1 MQIFKTKKVFIIIM
15 IFSFIMHFGFSQTVE
30 MPSMPSMPDF
40 PSVSQDGSFYRP
52 SFPSKISNQ
61 KSSSKNSE
69 DSQNQNET
77 VIKNQSVD
85 IAKTLL
91 DSSLSSTLTASDIST
106 LYDSGLFGNLSSI
119 QYSSQNNS
127 GTGSL
132 SDSLLDSMVSGSGL
146 QNYSSNSTTNFLLK
160 QVLTELENLKNQQ
173 KKASDVEK
181 QELSDVQTDSK
192 NFKQREPSVLRFK
205 INGYDISKS
214 LTKTFFSDTEADGS
228 FLFTADR
235 KYFADNKTY
244 KETFYMLFSAENS
257 KGSTVFY
264 NVEPY
269 IVQENKNENS
279 YVYKFLNKKNI
290 TAEKTGNLVVLHFT
304 DDKLTADILLDIDK
318 KY

>member
-1 MQIFKTKKVFIIIM
+1 M
-15 IFSFIMHFGFSQTVE
+15 
-30 MPSMPSMPDF
+30 
-40 PSVSQDGSFYRP
+40 
-52 SFPSKISNQ
+52 
-61 KSSSKNSE
+61 
-69 DSQNQNET
+69 
-77 VIKNQSVD
+77 
-85 IAKTLL
+85 
-91 DSSLSSTLTASDIST
+91 
-106 LYDSGLFGNLSSI
+106 FGNLSSI

-127 GTGSL
+127 GAGSL
-132 SDSLLDSMVSGSGL
+132 SDSLLDSMVSGSDL

-192 NFKQREPSVLRFK
+192 NFKQREPAVLRFK
-205 INGYDISKS
+205 INGYDISNS

-235 KYFADNKTY
+235 KYFADNKTF

-318 KY
+318 K

>member
-1 MQIFKTKKVFIIIM
+1 M

-40 PSVSQDGSFYRP
+40 PSVSQNGSFYRP
-52 SFPSKISNQ
+52 SFPSKINNQ
-61 KSSSKNSE
+61 KNSSKNSE

-77 VIKNQSVD
+77 VIKNQSAD

-127 GTGSL
+127 GAGSL

-160 QVLTELENLKNQQ
+160 QVLAELENLKNQQ

-192 NFKQREPSVLRFK
+192 NFKQREPAVLRFK
-205 INGYDISKS
+205 IYG
-214 LTKTFFSDTEADGS
+214 
-228 FLFTADR
+228 
-235 KYFADNKTY
+235 
-244 KETFYMLFSAENS
+244 
-257 KGSTVFY
+257 
-264 NVEPY
+264 
-269 IVQENKNENS
+269 
-279 YVYKFLNKKNI
+279 
-290 TAEKTGNLVVLHFT
+290 
-304 DDKLTADILLDIDK
+304 
-318 KY
+318 

>member
-1 MQIFKTKKVFIIIM
+1 MQFI
-15 IFSFIMHFGFSQTVE
+15 FSQTVE

-52 SFPSKISNQ
+52 SFPSKMNNQNKSN
-61 KSSSKNSE
+61 KTSE
-69 DSQNQNET
+69 ESQNQNET
-77 VIKNQSVD
+77 VIKNQTTD

-91 DSSLSSTLTASDIST
+91 DSNLSSALTASDIST

-119 QYSSQNNS
+119 QNRLQNNS
-127 GTGSL
+127 DTASLSGSL
-132 SDSLLDSMVSGSGL
+132 LESMVTDSSL
-146 QNYSSNSTTNFLLK
+146 QNYSSNYTTNLLLQK
-160 QVLTELENLKNQQ
+160 VLAELENLKNQQ

-192 NFKQREPSVLRFK
+192 NFKQRKPSVLRFK
-205 INGYDISKS
+205 INGYDISNS
-214 LTKTFFSDTEADGS
+214 LTTTFFSDTEADGS

-269 IVQENKNENS
+269 IIQEYKNENS
-279 YVYKFLNKKNI
+279 YVYKFLNKNNI
-290 TAEKTGNLVVLHFT
+290 TAEKTGNLVVLHFS
-304 DDKLTADILLDIDK
+304 DEKLNADILLDIDK
-318 KY
+318 K

>member
-1 MQIFKTKKVFIIIM
+1 
-15 IFSFIMHFGFSQTVE
+15 MHFGFSQTVE

-119 QYSSQNNS
+119 QNNS
-127 GTGSL
+127 GAGSL

-146 QNYSSNSTTNFLLK
+146 QNYSSNFTTNFLLK
-160 QVLTELENLKNQQ
+160 QVLAELENLKNQQ

-205 INGYDISKS
+205 INGYDISNS

-235 KYFADNKTY
+235 KYFADNKTF

-318 KY
+318 K

>member
-1 MQIFKTKKVFIIIM
+1 MQLI
-15 IFSFIMHFGFSQTVE
+15 FSQTLE

-52 SFPSKISNQ
+52 SFPSKMNNQNYSNK
-61 KSSSKNSE
+61 KSEESK
-69 DSQNQNET
+69 NQNET
-77 VIKNQSVD
+77 VIKNQTSD
-85 IAKTLL
+85 IAKKLL
-91 DSSLSSTLTASDIST
+91 DSSLSSTLTASDISA
-106 LYDSGLFGNLSSI
+106 LYDSGLFGNISSLQYNSQYDSMSNSLSS
-119 QYSSQNNS
+119 
-127 GTGSL
+127 
-132 SDSLLDSMVSGSGL
+132 SLLDSMLTNSGV
-146 QNYSSNSTTNFLLK
+146 QNYSTNYTTNVLLQK
-160 QVLTELENLKNQQ
+160 VLNELENLKNQQ

-192 NFKQREPSVLRFK
+192 NFRQREPSVLRFK

-235 KYFADNKTY
+235 KYYADNNTF

-290 TAEKTGNLVVLHFT
+290 TAEKTGNLVVLHFS
-304 DDKLTADILLDIDK
+304 DEKLTADILLDIDK
-318 KY
+318 K

>member
-1 MQIFKTKKVFIIIM
+1 
-15 IFSFIMHFGFSQTVE
+15 MHFGFSQTVE

-52 SFPSKISNQ
+52 SFPSKINNQ
-61 KSSSKNSE
+61 KNSSKNSE

-127 GTGSL
+127 GAGSL

-146 QNYSSNSTTNFLLK
+146 QNYSSNFTTNFLLK
-160 QVLTELENLKNQQ
+160 QVLAELENLKNQQ

-192 NFKQREPSVLRFK
+192 NFKQREPAVLRFK
-205 INGYDISKS
+205 INGYDISNS

-228 FLFTADR
+228 CGFTADR
-235 KYFADNKTY
+235 KYLADNKAY
-244 KETFYMLFSAENS
+244 KEAFYMLFSAENS

-318 KY
+318 K